1 MDAIGKGV
9 EDPLSG
15 VSGCIEAKCVRGGGG
30 VIVHPVVIYVCGG
43 AAAVVLSTSCLKR

>member
-15 VSGCIEAKCVRGGGG
+15 VSGCIEAKCVRGGG
-30 VIVHPVVIYVCGG
+30 VSSC
-43 AAAVVLSTSCLKR
+43 ALWLFMSAVVPLL